1 MSDLHTI
8 NGEVSESMK
17 ATNDVAGKLSDAVR
31 EIGTT
36 LKLISDISSTT
47 NILSINASIEAARAG
62 EAGRGFAV
70 VAFEIGKLA
79 NNTQESAQNGTGGHQ
94 AHSGE
99 YVNEITAHIGENS
112 DKLEVQNNYFAE
124 VFKYLQE
131 MTELLDAS
139 VSAVEA
145 MSSAHGSQTD
155 VINRTVEINQD
166 IAESIRSE
174 NEQFNDINSMAES
187 NASDT
192 SAVAAQAAAINDMV
206 EKMSV
211 LLKQQ

>member
-1 MSDLHTI
+1 
-8 NGEVSESMK
+8 
-17 ATNDVAGKLSDAVR
+17 
-31 EIGTT
+31 
-36 LKLISDISSTT
+36 
-47 NILSINASIEAARAG
+47 
-62 EAGRGFAV
+62 
-70 VAFEIGKLA
+70 
-79 NNTQESAQNGTGGHQ
+79 
-94 AHSGE
+94 
-99 YVNEITAHIGENS
+99 
-112 DKLEVQNNYFAE
+112 
-124 VFKYLQE
+124 
-131 MTELLDAS
+131 MTELLGAS

-192 SAVAAQAAAINDMV
+192 NAVAAQAAAINDMV